1 MFSFLATIFSGKLAK
16 TMVAI
21 WTGDGD
27 LIGTATELGAEYFDA
42 KLNDYQEARK
52 AERFFAEIEDEVFES
67 IQAYVESEFR
77 SILPGDVKLSIETA
91 LTYVCSK
98 KFLDTC
104 LEHGLRAEV
113 ILDVFQKE
121 NITKPS
127 ELCLDENVF
136 FSLSKHVVA
145 KVLSCIDAFPKFSLE
160 ALKAVLADTSEILDR
175 MSRIELLV
183 NDLHHTAVKPKSP
196 NEVIYRT
203 ALTNKLGKVNIFG
216 VDTTGLPKRY
226 DLSLAYVNLTITG
239 RETKKTESSI
249 KVISL
254 ALKNPRPL
262 TVVTGEPGSGKT
274 TLLSWLLL
282 SMVKKQLPD
291 QLRHLN
297 DFFPVFVRLRDFAGL
312 PFPQGAELVT
322 CSLGAFG
329 AKLDTDWLSDIVK
342 NRKLLF
348 MLDGYDELP
357 EGCRSRASQW
367 VEELLAA
374 WPESKAILSSRPYAV
389 AEVEQ
394 LVSEFGTPNRELNV
408 QPMDLDQVGQMISR
422 WYRAYE
428 HQVAHN
434 QENNENDLKLLQAR
448 LIKQVF
454 SNRVLRTIVRN
465 PLICS
470 LLCFVNADRKG
481 IVPSD
486 RGELYRIATSA
497 LVARRDAE
505 RGIEAESGVVLT
517 DRQSTKIL
525 CFIAEYFYLRKSF
538 QVKLDDVEGNL
549 KEYLPSLG
557 IEPSKSGDILRY
569 LAERSH
575 VLRSPAVGAI
585 DFSHKTFQ
593 EYYYALRIVEKG
605 MVEWVRDNFTN
616 PDYNVVCAFAMS
628 LSTPAFADQL
638 VADLLEKL
646 PSLDEADR
654 RHCLLVLQGSIR
666 DIAELDPELRETV
679 RGHLAEVLPPKN
691 SREADELSGSGAII
705 VEPLGEFAVEES
717 RQFWPFC
724 IEALIGSM
732 EPDALFALERFAELG
747 DTKVDQ
753 LLANGRSLFPNNAY
767 SRVVL
772 ANCTTLLAM
781 EIETKED
788 ALVAL
793 QLPKV
798 QQLIVKT
805 DLDEDTL
812 QSLAC
817 LKSLRHLVI
826 QKKCDL
832 RSLSFLGN
840 SKQIELLELYGA
852 EALPAMEFNKIGLC
866 TSLTK
871 LIVHSGRLETVE
883 FVKSLH
889 HLEFI
894 DLSES
899 LNFTDLSPLRR
910 SNGLRTI
917 KLPYS
922 WMYDQFDFDPDDI
935 TMNRLQKEV
944 GSTDDEIFDFIGDI
958 DEFSENELIS
968 QRLIDQLVQE
978 DAEYMG
984 FDELDFSV

>member
-21 WTGDGD
+21 WTGDKD
-27 LIGTATELGAEYFDA
+27 LIGTATELGAEFFDA

-52 AERFFAEIEDEVFES
+52 AQRFFAEIEDEVFES
-67 IQAYVESEFR
+67 VQAYAETEFR
-77 SILPGDVKLSIETA
+77 SVLPGDVKLSIETA
-91 LTYVCSK
+91 LSYVCSNR
-98 KFLDTC
+98 FLETC
-104 LEHGLRAEV
+104 LEHGLRTEV
-113 ILDVFQKE
+113 ILDVFHKE
-121 NITKPS
+121 NIRKPS
-127 ELCLDENVF
+127 ELCLDESVF
-136 FSLSKHVVA
+136 FSLGNHVVA
-145 KVLSCIDAFPKFSLE
+145 KVVSCIDAFPKFSLE

-175 MSRIELLV
+175 VSRIELLV
-183 NDLHHTAVKPKSP
+183 NDLHHTTVKPKSP

-226 DLSLAYVNLTITG
+226 DLSLAYVNLTISG
-239 RETKKTESSI
+239 RETKKSESSV

-254 ALKNPRPL
+254 ALRNPQPL
-262 TVVTGEPGSGKT
+262 TIVTGEPGSGKT
-274 TLLSWLLL
+274 TLLSWLVL
-282 SMVKKQLPD
+282 SMVKKQLPE

-297 DFFPVFVRLRDFAGL
+297 DFFPVFVRLRDFAGQ
-312 PFPQGAELVT
+312 PFPEGSELVT

-329 AKLDTDWLSDIVK
+329 AKLDTDWVSDIVK

-357 EGCRSRASQW
+357 EGCRTRASRW

-389 AEVEQ
+389 AEVDQ
-394 LVSEFGTPNRELNV
+394 LVSECGTANRELNV
-408 QPMDLDQVGQMISR
+408 QPMDPDQVSQLISR
-422 WYRAYE
+422 WYKAYE
-428 HQVAHN
+428 HQVTHN

-454 SNRVLRTIVRN
+454 SNRILRTIVRN

-538 QVKLDDVEGNL
+538 QVRLEDVAGNL

-557 IEPSKSGDILRY
+557 IEPSQSDAILRY

-575 VLRSPAVGAI
+575 VLRSPTVGSI

-616 PDYNVVCAFAMS
+616 PDFSVVCAFTMS

-638 VADLLEKL
+638 VAGLLEKL
-646 PSLDEADR
+646 PNLGEADR
-654 RHCLLVLQGSIR
+654 RHCMLVLQGSIR
-666 DIAELDPELRETV
+666 DIAELRPELRETV
-679 RGHLAEVLPPKN
+679 RSHLAEVLPPKN
-691 SREADELSGSGAII
+691 SQEADELSGSGAII
-705 VEPLGEFAVEES
+705 VEPLGEFAVKES
-717 RQFWPFC
+717 KQYWPYC
-724 IEALIGSM
+724 IAALIGSM
-732 EPDALFALERFAELG
+732 EPDALFALKRFAEL
-747 DTKVDQ
+747 DDPEIDQ
-753 LLANGRSLFPNNAY
+753 LLVNGRPLFPNNAY

-781 EIETKED
+781 EIVTKED
-788 ALVAL
+788 AHVAL
-793 QLPKV
+793 QLPRL

-805 DLDEDTL
+805 DLDEETL
-812 QSLAC
+812 RGLAG
-817 LKSLRHLVI
+817 LKSLKHLVL
-826 QKKCDL
+826 QRKCDIQ
-832 RSLSFLGN
+832 SLSFLDG

-852 EALPAMEFNKIGLC
+852 EALPSTEFEKIGLC
-866 TSLTK
+866 ENLTK
-871 LIVHSGRLETVE
+871 LVIHSGKLEAVD
-883 FVKSLH
+883 FVRKLPR
-889 HLEFI
+889 LEFI

-899 LNFTDLSPLRR
+899 LNFSDLSPLRR
-910 SNGLRTI
+910 ANGLSEI

-922 WMYDQFDFDPDDI
+922 WMYDQFDFDADDV
-935 TMNRLQKEV
+935 TMNRLQREV
-944 GSTDDEIFDFIGDI
+944 SGSDDDIFEFIGDI

-978 DAEYMG
+978 DAAYQG